1 MAPFVLKFKVGS
13 VHCARRRQPTNPPP
27 PPPQGNKSFSPFSN
41 IADSDSLTRTWKV
54 CPKIA
59 SNLEQ
64 GQRQENLSWRLWH
77 LQNLIV
83 ESDNAKSKRE
93 FKKLSKWMGDRLDK
107 DKGR

>member
-13 VHCARRRQPTNPPP
+13 VHCARRRQPTNPP

-54 CPKIA
+54 CTKIA
-59 SNLEQ
+59 SHLEQ
-64 GQRQENLSWRLWH
+64 GQRLENLSWRLWH